1 MIEGK
6 IIAILQPQNGV
17 SKTGKPWFKQ
27 EFVLETTGQYPKKVA
42 FSVMKEDTVR
52 NAQIQIGHVVKIEV
66 DASSREYNGK
76 WYTELNAWRVNNM
89 TVGGQAASSN
99 NVYQQAVPP
108 GYSPIPQGEQTY
120 QQPVNNPSN
129 DDGLPF

>member
-6 IIAILQPQNGV
+6 IIAILQPQGGV
-17 SKTGKPWFKQ
+17 SKSGKPWFKQ
-27 EFVLETTGQYPKKVA
+27 EFVLETAGQYPKKVA
-42 FSVMKEDTVR
+42 FSVMKEETVK
-52 NAQIQIGHVVKIEV
+52 NAQIQIGHNVRIEV

-89 TVGGQAASSN
+89 SVGGQASNPN
-99 NVYQQAVPP
+99 NVYQQTPPP
-108 GYSPIPQGEQTY
+108 GYAPSGQQTY

-129 DDGLPF
+129 DEQLPF